1 MATDFLSALRSNQ
14 VSRLA
19 RTQQRQARLSGRPL
33 TQAETAAPY
42 EALAA
47 TAGDRLARAKSLQLQ
62 ETGQEKQF
70 GLAERQMEQ
79 QAGQFA
85 EQQRLE
91 QERLLEARRQSDQQL
106 NFYRD
111 QMEEQLMA
119 AEAARKQDKTTSMVQ
134 TGLAG
139 AAILGEYG
147 KDIGKI
153 GGSIVSG
160 IGKLFSGCV
169 IVSACN
175 GPDSYEVDV
184 TRAFRDTFLGLY
196 SLMGYYAMAHFIVPL
211 MERSRTFKRI
221 VKICLVDHLIDYG
234 EWALGLKPDRVKT
247 GSMWVSRA
255 FLWGIRTLGRV
266 LERRAV

>member
-119 AEAARKQDKTTSMVQ
+119 AEAARKDDRRSSMIQ

-139 AAILGEYG
+139 AAIAGEYG
-147 KDIGKI
+147 GRIIK
-153 GGSIVSG
+153 G
-160 IGKLFSGCV
+160 ISKA
-169 IVSACN
+169 IK
-175 GPDSYEVDV
+175 
-184 TRAFRDTFLGLY
+184 FLG
-196 SLMGYYAMAHFIVPL
+196 
-211 MERSRTFKRI
+211 
-221 VKICLVDHLIDYG
+221 
-234 EWALGLKPDRVKT
+234 GL
-247 GSMWVSRA
+247 
-255 FLWGIRTLGRV
+255 F
-266 LERRAV
+266 